1 MMPVKATEVNGSEA
15 LDFASDN
22 TILVILRQLAMHRW
36 QYFM

>member
-1 MMPVKATEVNGSEA
+1 MMPVKAAEVIGSVA

-22 TILVILRQLAMHRW
+22 TILVILLQLAMHRW